1 MSTYVFKLND
11 WFLSAFSFRV
21 KIDLNRIH
29 CKNMVTKPLSMAA
42 KDNEYILVSNG
53 KVFLTPPKVLS
64 QIVFVYIYRVGTM
77 VFCHVWTQGIQRG
90 GRNSSKILLQ
100 NFMLHIIRLPA
111 LHLVN
116 TALNRSS
123 FNVPSNDTNRD
134 GDDDWRK
141 YFQYDDKIR
150 TECIYNLFGIS
161 EESAYKF
168 LWIWGSFWCHQLRVD
183 ELASRRNDS
192 ALGLTCKQWRRY
204 KNKLPTIFPLV
215 QLLVCMYVGI
225 RCNEI
230 YVRLTSGQRWE
241 RSYFCSQLCRWV

>member
-1 MSTYVFKLND
+1 
-11 WFLSAFSFRV
+11 
-21 KIDLNRIH
+21 
-29 CKNMVTKPLSMAA
+29 
-42 KDNEYILVSNG
+42 
-53 KVFLTPPKVLS
+53 
-64 QIVFVYIYRVGTM
+64 
-77 VFCHVWTQGIQRG
+77 
-90 GRNSSKILLQ
+90 
-100 NFMLHIIRLPA
+100 MLHIIRLPA

-168 LWIWGSFWCHQLRVD
+168 LWFWGSFWCHQLRVD

-230 YVRLTSGQRWE
+230 YVWLTSGQRWE
-241 RSYFCSQLCRWV
+241 RSYFCLLLCRWV